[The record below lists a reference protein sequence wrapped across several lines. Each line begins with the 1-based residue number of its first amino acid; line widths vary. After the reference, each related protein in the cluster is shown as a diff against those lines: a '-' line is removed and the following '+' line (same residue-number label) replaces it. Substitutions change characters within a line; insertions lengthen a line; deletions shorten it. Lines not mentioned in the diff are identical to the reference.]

1 MIRNRYA
8 VFGNP
13 IAHSRSPLIHSKFA
27 SDIGQVIEYEARLI
41 DVEKFSDSVDEFFL
55 SGGHGLNITV
65 PFKLEASSYV
75 DQRTQR
81 AFLAGSVNTLWRN
94 ERGVTWGDNT
104 DGVGLLNDLKQNLG
118 WRLNGLRVLVLGAGG
133 AVRGVLGPLLSEQ
146 PSKVVVANRTL
157 VKAQILIPIFSA
169 LGPITVC
176 TYEGLEGQSFDLV
189 INGTSASLASQR
201 LSLPQ
206 DILAEESCCYDM
218 MYSNEPTGFMC
229 WGKAQGAQ
237 ISDGLGMLV
246 EQAAE
251 SFFLWRGVRPQTKL
265 VIEAVRDLL

>member
-104 DGVGLLNDLKQNLG
+104 DGVGLLNDLKHNLG

-176 TYEGLEGQSFDLV
+176 TYEGLEGQRFDLV
-189 INGTSASLASQR
+189 INGTSASLANQR

-206 DILAEESCCYDM
+206 NILAKESCCYDM